1 MIKEKLLKNED
12 ILKFLNNYYYNNRK
26 NKNPYNLIFLADG
39 IFINEAT
46 DDFFQQFR
54 YSLLKTL
61 LSFSFSKFIERVI
74 LNINKLDDFIYL
86 FKIFLPKNN
95 NKMEANII
103 DTIVNCLWQIIEKED
118 NIENSQ
124 KFNEIMTNIILIY
137 VYNNYKYEGF
147 LNQLNNKGIK
157 KDIIKKFYLWIISYY
172 GKEYKEFVYL
182 SLNFIWSDKT
192 DTNFEVTINLFRQL
206 KNNVQTLFLY
216 FNNINISQK
225 AIKEIDFK
233 KSSITSNFRILSLL
247 VEKSFFE
254 DTIKEK

>member
-1 MIKEKLLKNED
+1 
-12 ILKFLNNYYYNNRK
+12 
-26 NKNPYNLIFLADG
+26 
-39 IFINEAT
+39 
-46 DDFFQQFR
+46 
-54 YSLLKTL
+54 
-61 LSFSFSKFIERVI
+61 
-74 LNINKLDDFIYL
+74 
-86 FKIFLPKNN
+86 
-95 NKMEANII
+95 MEANII